1 MEQFIMNNCKIANE
15 LRKYRD
21 LTGCVNRA
29 VLSDDQKNYVEYVI
43 TRELSYMDMVTAN
56 AVYSLWRSGEGENGF
71 RAETIGQ
78 IMAGDMDRRLRP
90 EKQDEIEARL
100 QRLAAT
106 ELYILADHDQQ
117 AMQEVYEGV
126 FLPLTWEAGRS
137 RLRFRFREG
146 GQMPLYQYAE
156 ERNQL
161 IRIPVSLLRDDET
174 LGQARLNNNDRTLL
188 LRHYLLQELEIVR
201 YPGNRIDEREVR
213 LLKRD
218 EAGNE
223 YGLLWLL
230 GLAGEGKSPAAEA
243 RRAQQT
249 VDQLLDNWRK
259 SGYVTQ
265 EQYQPLPEEKG
276 YGVLL
281 LNGDNTEKKRNKKRK
296 K

>member
-117 AMQEVYEGV
+117 AMQEVYEGA

>member
-1 MEQFIMNNCKIANE
+1 MNNCKIANE

-117 AMQEVYEGV
+117 AMQEVYEGA

-174 LGQARLNNNDRTLL
+174 LGQARLNNNARTLL

-223 YGLLWLL
+223 YGLLWVL
-230 GLAGEGKSPAAEA
+230 GLAVKVAEP
-243 RRAQQT
+243 
-249 VDQLLDNWRK
+249 
-259 SGYVTQ
+259 GI
-265 EQYQPLPEEKG
+265 EPEFQP
-276 YGVLL
+276 
-281 LNGDNTEKKRNKKRK
+281 
-296 K
+296 